1 MDEPQKPRAKGARAI
16 GELAGAAGAAA
27 FRKFGFTEQKL
38 VTHWPDIAGE
48 MLGRFTQP
56 LKLAFPRG
64 TRAGGTLVILS
75 EGAAA
80 LELQHFAPL
89 LIERINQVFG
99 YQAVEKLK
107 IVQGP
112 VSRGSQTA
120 KLAEPTAEEIARA
133 AERLPPIEDARLRT
147 ALARLGAAI
156 EKGQGSPA
164 RLGKTSD

>member
-1 MDEPQKPRAKGARAI
+1 MDEPQKPYPRGARTIA
-16 GELAGAAGAAA
+16 ELAGAAGAAA

-48 MLGRFTQP
+48 ALGRLTQP
-56 LKLAFPRG
+56 MKLAFPRG
-64 TRAGGTLVILS
+64 ARAGGTLTILS

-89 LIERINQVFG
+89 LIERINRVFG
-99 YQAVEKLK
+99 YGAVEKLK

-112 VSRGSQTA
+112 VSRQAQTA
-120 KLAEPTAEEIARA
+120 RLPEPTADEIAA
-133 AERLPPIEDARLRT
+133 AAANLPPIEDARLRT

-156 EKGQGSPA
+156 EKGHGPRA